1 MQRFTDPMHYKKL
14 INILNTYVE
23 ANGKMQRI
31 KQAKYSWKLRASLEN
46 LWVCQSWLKLEKES

>member
-1 MQRFTDPMHYKKL
+1 MHYKKL

-31 KQAKYSWKLRASLEN
+31 KQAKYS
-46 LWVCQSWLKLEKES
+46 